1 LFIDDRGG
9 NIRIR
14 REAYLMK
21 NLLKKLVDAFR
32 YCLYSEPIE
41 QGNWRAIHERLK
53 RLEANKV

>member
-1 LFIDDRGG
+1 
-9 NIRIR
+9 
-14 REAYLMK
+14 MK